1 MKHTF
6 NQGANFWALLLL
18 LIPLLI
24 QAQETCEP
32 NYSAPYQTLNG
43 VTATGKMSNNQFN
56 TMMTVGQPFNTT
68 ATNYSVNS
76 VVLGYWSRY
85 LKEPRPPIVM
95 ASDGDY
101 QDMVLVQWTVEGDR
115 TGPPVTGEEV
125 KLYRNGHILT
135 TLPVS
140 QTEYLDFNVFPGE
153 YYTYGVTS
161 SNDMGA
167 SHTDD
172 NIGFLNPNGVITGH
186 VETPSGNPVIDTK
199 LLLTPNLGRS
209 AFFDG
214 SSYIYYFDT
223 ETSANRLFNGL
234 KDNYTIETWFRSI
247 NKQQQTIFSAV
258 DSATANTY
266 ILLEIT
272 ENGLVRWHHSPAAIG
287 EGSEIVTVKDFTQ
300 DGKWHHLAVVFDN
313 NEMKM
318 YVDAAIM
325 GTNTAEGPVNDDVEI
340 ILGKRS
346 PITHEK
352 FLVGRLDDF
361 RIWSGPRSWENIRKY
376 INITLSGDEE
386 HLAAYWKFDEV
397 EGDIVFDLTAN
408 DVDGN
413 ICHIERDDL
422 TAPVFVGAITD

>member
-140 QTEYLDFNVFPGE
+140 QTEYLDFNVFPGQVL
-153 YYTYGVTS
+153 YMNVC
-161 SNDMGA
+161 
-167 SHTDD
+167 
-172 NIGFLNPNGVITGH
+172 F
-186 VETPSGNPVIDTK
+186 
-199 LLLTPNLGRS
+199 
-209 AFFDG
+209 
-214 SSYIYYFDT
+214 
-223 ETSANRLFNGL
+223 
-234 KDNYTIETWFRSI
+234 
-247 NKQQQTIFSAV
+247 
-258 DSATANTY
+258 
-266 ILLEIT
+266 
-272 ENGLVRWHHSPAAIG
+272 
-287 EGSEIVTVKDFTQ
+287 
-300 DGKWHHLAVVFDN
+300 
-313 NEMKM
+313 
-318 YVDAAIM
+318 
-325 GTNTAEGPVNDDVEI
+325 
-340 ILGKRS
+340 
-346 PITHEK
+346 
-352 FLVGRLDDF
+352 
-361 RIWSGPRSWENIRKY
+361 
-376 INITLSGDEE
+376 
-386 HLAAYWKFDEV
+386 
-397 EGDIVFDLTAN
+397 
-408 DVDGN
+408 
-413 ICHIERDDL
+413 
-422 TAPVFVGAITD
+422 